1 MLRFLWLLTVPITAF
16 RGWEVSVA
24 AASSVLERI
33 GFALTVSLFPV
44 AVGIVLAQAQRHGK
58 LKEHTILPWWCVA
71 ALTLLLFPVFFGALS
86 IDYELA
92 NGRSIAEAVAL
103 MLAWTAPHMVALT
116 LVVILTV
123 DESRQLEPVA
133 VDTKT
138 DSEKTV
144 TTPAVV
150 APPAATTTPS
160 IPMHIPHYL
169 PGTAPNHLKTAWQ
182 LSQKGLNPGGP
193 PRGWLLLSHG
203 PGMFLYDV
211 DEAAAR

>member
-44 AVGIVLAQAQRHGK
+44 AVAIALAQAQRHGT
-58 LKEHTILPWWCVA
+58 LKEYTILPWWCVA
-71 ALTLLLFPVFFGALS
+71 ALTLLLFPVFFGTPS

-103 MLAWTAPHMVALT
+103 MLAWTAPHMIALT
-116 LVVILTV
+116 LVVILTA
-123 DESRQLEPVA
+123 DDGRQLEPVT

-138 DSEKTV
+138 SSDMAV

-150 APPAATTTPS
+150 APPVAITAPS
-160 IPMHIPHYL
+160 IPSDIPHYL
-169 PGTAPNHLKTAWQ
+169 PGTAPDHLKTDWQ
-182 LSQKGLNPGGP
+182 LSQEGLNPGGP
-193 PRGWLLLSHG
+193 PRGWLLLNHG
-203 PGMFLYDV
+203 PGMLLYDV